1 MKIVE
6 DIIGKE
12 VVNTDAKLIGK
23 VTDVEFDG
31 DTKELGSLI
40 LKKGGISETLNIS
53 KSEYIIPYEIISKI
67 GDKILLKDSL
77 DISYLFK
84 IW

>member
-6 DIIGKE
+6 NIIGKE

-23 VTDVEFDG
+23 VVDVELDE
-31 DTKELGSLI
+31 DTNEIESLI

-53 KSEYIIPYEIISKI
+53 KSEDVIPYDMISRI
-67 GDKILLKDSL
+67 GDKILLKDTF
-77 DISYLFK
+77 DVFDFD
-84 IW
+84 